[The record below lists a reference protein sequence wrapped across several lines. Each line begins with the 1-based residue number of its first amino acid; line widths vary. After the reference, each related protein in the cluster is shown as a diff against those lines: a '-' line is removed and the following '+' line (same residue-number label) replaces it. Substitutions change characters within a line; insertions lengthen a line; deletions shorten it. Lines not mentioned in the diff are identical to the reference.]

1 VATEALCVAYGV
13 RNQAALRFAFLDG
26 RRAESEALIANAIS
40 VTRQFQPVDQDDT
53 GVD

>member
-1 VATEALCVAYGV
+1 
-13 RNQAALRFAFLDG
+13 LRFAFLGG